1 MASFFQM
8 YENLV
13 IPNKSDR
20 PENYDVSAAKG
31 LIYFVFIGFLIG
43 FYSDIKWAKLGV
55 DSLVTS
61 ATFMNVMLIVTLLLV
76 RKGVTPNIVANITT
90 LGVSVH
96 LINLV
101 YQTGGAN
108 SHSIMWILSISAF
121 AYLLTSPRAA
131 TIWSCFTLLIFIV
144 MIVAHAQGVIIPIM
158 EISEKDL
165 QIEHYSALILPP
177 IGLWATNYFGKKLTT
192 DAIND
197 ATKAKLEAEKTSN
210 KAKEASDHLNS
221 VFKQSEATIQS
232 LLNASEL
239 FKKQLQEMAITAQA
253 VHSGVIEQST
263 ATNEISSKIELAS
276 QLTVKSTESIKAV
289 QKNSQQAATQ
299 ASTSA
304 DAMVKTSQSMND
316 IKQSNENIDQAT
328 GVISDIAN
336 QTNLLAL
343 NAAIEAARAGE
354 MGRGFAVVAD
364 EVRTLS
370 KRSTESA
377 GQIKDCILKS
387 TADVNNGYEDVQ
399 NSEATLTAIIKS
411 VQSMSGQIDEVT
423 RDMAETTQY
432 IESVELASH
441 QVQKVTETNEK
452 SATELSISIDEL
464 ASVGDELS
472 KVADNLKN
480 ILTSK

>member
-1 MASFFQM
+1 
-8 YENLV
+8 
-13 IPNKSDR
+13 
-20 PENYDVSAAKG
+20 
-31 LIYFVFIGFLIG
+31 
-43 FYSDIKWAKLGV
+43 
-55 DSLVTS
+55 
-61 ATFMNVMLIVTLLLV
+61 
-76 RKGVTPNIVANITT
+76 
-90 LGVSVH
+90 
-96 LINLV
+96 
-101 YQTGGAN
+101 
-108 SHSIMWILSISAF
+108 
-121 AYLLTSPRAA
+121 
-131 TIWSCFTLLIFIV
+131 
-144 MIVAHAQGVIIPIM
+144 M

-197 ATKAKLEAEKTSN
+197 ATQAKLEAEKTSS
-210 KAKEASDHLNS
+210 KAKETSDHLNS

-239 FKKQLQEMAITAQA
+239 FKKQLQEMARNAQA
-253 VHSGVIEQST
+253 VQSGVIEQSS
-263 ATNEISSKIELAS
+263 ATSEISSKIELAS

-304 DAMVKTSQSMND
+304 DAMAKTSQSMND

-370 KRSTESA
+370 KRSTVSA

-387 TADVNNGYEDVQ
+387 TADVKNGYEDVQ
-399 NSEATLTAIIKS
+399 NSEATLTAIIES

-423 RDMAETTQY
+423 SDMAETTQY

-441 QVQKVTETNEK
+441 QIQKVTETNEK

-464 ASVGDELS
+464 ACVGDELS
-472 KVADNLKN
+472 EIADNLKN
-480 ILTSK
+480 ILNNK